1 MLMLAEAGATA
12 RHNNKHLWLW
22 VPAFAGTTTSAL
34 TAIIPIKGIHLDR
47 AARARDAGADLTVGH
62 FLVIAKEHIAVI
74 DLAVNS
80 YDVDGT
86 DAAFAALAVRHHLKA
101 GIVERSE
108 HRFVFGDHDL
118 MTGMIDPD
126 PKWLCRQET
135 TRAEGLVSQIAQ
147 RAPGSHPP
155 APRRFQQPHRA
166 A

>member
-34 TAIIPIKGIHLDR
+34 TAIIPIKGIHRDR
-47 AARARDAGADLTVGH
+47 ADRARDAGADL
-62 FLVIAKEHIAVI
+62 AVHR
-74 DLAVNS
+74 
-80 YDVDGT
+80 YDIDGT

-101 GIVERSE
+101 GIVERIE

-126 PKWLCRQET
+126 PKWLCRQQT
-135 TRAEGLVSQIAQ
+135 TRAEGLVSQIRQ
-147 RAPGSHPP
+147 CAPGSCP
-155 APRRFQQPHRA
+155 ARPG
-166 A
+166 